1 MHDELIVREQDRV
14 VWLTLNR
21 PARRNALTPE
31 LIERILAELDRI
43 EAAGEA
49 RVVVV
54 TGAPPAFCAGF
65 DIERIDSPAGQSAGA
80 EKDLVETL
88 CARVRRI
95 RVPVIAQV
103 NGAASGT
110 GCDLAVSC
118 DLRIASS
125 EARLAMPPARLG
137 LLYSWEG
144 TARLVAAVGPA
155 AAKELLLTGELVDAA
170 RALQLGLVQRVVP
183 PDELEGETR
192 RLAETIAANAPL
204 SVAASKLMVN
214 RLSDALLDADALA
227 EIQEASRAV
236 WASEDSQEG
245 PRAFRERRPP
255 RFVGH

>member
-1 MHDELIVREQDRV
+1 MHDELIVREQDRIA
-14 VWLTLNR
+14 WLTLNR

-31 LIERILAELDRI
+31 LIERLLAELDRI
-43 EAAGEA
+43 EAAGAA

-65 DIERIDSPAGQSAGA
+65 DIERIDSPAGRHAGA
-80 EKDLVETL
+80 ERDIVEAL
-88 CARVRRI
+88 CSRVRRI

-125 EARLAMPPARLG
+125 AAKLAMPPARLG
-137 LLYSWEG
+137 VLYSWEG
-144 TARLVAAVGPA
+144 TARLVATVGPA

-170 RALQLGLVQRVVP
+170 RALQIGLVHRVVA
-183 PDELEGETR
+183 PDELDRETQQ
-192 RLAETIAANAPL
+192 LAEAIAANAPL

-214 RLSDALLDADALA
+214 HLSDALLDADAVA

-255 RFVGH
+255 RFAGR

>member
-1 MHDELIVREQDRV
+1 MTDELIVREHDHV
-14 VWLTLNR
+14 AWLTLNR

-31 LIERILAELDRI
+31 LIERLLAELDRI
-43 EAAGEA
+43 EAAGAA
-49 RVVVV
+49 RVIVV
-54 TGAPPAFCAGF
+54 TGTAPAFCAGF
-65 DIERIDSPAGQSAGA
+65 DIERIDSPAGERAGA
-80 EKDLVETL
+80 ERDIVEAL
-88 CARVRRI
+88 CSRVRRI

-118 DLRIASS
+118 DLRIASTT
-125 EARLAMPPARLG
+125 AKLAMPPARLG
-137 LLYSWEG
+137 VLYSWEG
-144 TARLVAAVGPA
+144 TARLVATVGPA

-170 RALQLGLVQRVVP
+170 RALQIGLVHRVVAP
-183 PDELEGETR
+183 EELDRETQQ
-192 RLAETIAANAPL
+192 LAETIAANAPL

-214 RLSDALLDADALA
+214 HLSDALLDAGALA

-255 RFVGH
+255 RFAGR